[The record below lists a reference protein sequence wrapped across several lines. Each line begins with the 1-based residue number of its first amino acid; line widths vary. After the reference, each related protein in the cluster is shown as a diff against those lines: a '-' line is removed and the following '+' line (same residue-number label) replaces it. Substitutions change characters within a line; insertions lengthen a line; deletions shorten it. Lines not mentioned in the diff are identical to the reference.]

1 LRQVKGGAIKGGI
14 VRLNSRRDFRNL
26 KEHNRQ

>member
-14 VRLNSRRDFRNL
+14 ARMNSRRDFGNL
-26 KEHNRQ
+26 KECNC